1 MGIEDGFAHTLILAG
16 AFLSGLLVI
25 HRKTDD
31 GALAGLLL
39 GLVMMAVGAA
49 DRIADHL

>member
-16 AFLSGLLVI
+16 AFLVAALVM

-31 GALAGLLL
+31 GALVGLIL

-49 DRIADHL
+49 DRIADHV